1 MFSNRFN
8 KFAQVAIVA
17 CASIALAGCQDA
29 VAPVAPEVSSSIPLV
44 KASRQTA
51 PGRNVIKD
59 QYIVVFRDGYSSDV
73 DGRSKKL
80 VAKTKGKLKH
90 TFKAGLRG
98 FVANITAEE
107 AAGLSTDPNVKY
119 VEQDQEITL
128 GVGKPVKS
136 GGGGKGGKG
145 GKTTATPPVDSGVTV
160 QTSVPSWGLDRVD
173 QTLIPMDGNY
183 AYDAT
188 GAGVNVYIIDSGIRI
203 THSEFGGRATAD
215 YSIIDDGYGAI
226 GCNWHG
232 THVAGIVGGE
242 TAGVAKD
249 VLLHSVRILDCNAA
263 GSVSGAVEG
272 IDWVIANQVAPAVI
286 NLSVAASS
294 SQVLTDAVDRAIAA
308 GITVVVAAGN
318 NAADACNFSPA
329 NATAAITVGATN
341 SGDQQADFSNFG
353 SCVDLMAPGDAIM
366 SASSSDDTSL
376 QYGSGTSMAAPYVAG
391 TAALYL
397 EKDPAADP
405 ATVTSTI
412 LQGSTGGLI
421 GGLGLGTPNL
431 LIRTR

>member
-1 MFSNRFN
+1 
-8 KFAQVAIVA
+8 
-17 CASIALAGCQDA
+17 
-29 VAPVAPEVSSSIPLV
+29 
-44 KASRQTA
+44 
-51 PGRNVIKD
+51 
-59 QYIVVFRDGYSSDV
+59 
-73 DGRSKKL
+73 
-80 VAKTKGKLKH
+80 
-90 TFKAGLRG
+90 
-98 FVANITAEE
+98 
-107 AAGLSTDPNVKY
+107 VKY

-136 GGGGKGGKG
+136 GGGKGGKG

>member
-1 MFSNRFN
+1 M
-8 KFAQVAIVA
+8 
-17 CASIALAGCQDA
+17 
-29 VAPVAPEVSSSIPLV
+29 
-44 KASRQTA
+44 
-51 PGRNVIKD
+51 
-59 QYIVVFRDGYSSDV
+59 
-73 DGRSKKL
+73 
-80 VAKTKGKLKH
+80 
-90 TFKAGLRG
+90 
-98 FVANITAEE
+98 
-107 AAGLSTDPNVKY
+107 
-119 VEQDQEITL
+119 
-128 GVGKPVKS
+128 
-136 GGGGKGGKG
+136 
-145 GKTTATPPVDSGVTV
+145 
-160 QTSVPSWGLDRVD
+160 
-173 QTLIPMDGNY
+173 PMDGKYTY
-183 AYDAT
+183 AAT
-188 GAGVNVYIIDSGIRI
+188 GAGVNVYIIDSGIRV

-232 THVAGIVGGE
+232 THVAGIVGGQ

-318 NAADACNFSPA
+318 NADDACNYSPA
-329 NATAAITVGATN
+329 NAVNAITVGATN

-353 SCVDLMAPGDAIM
+353 GCVDLMAPGDAIM

-391 TAALYL
+391 AAALYL
-397 EKDPAADP
+397 EKNPAADP
-405 ATVTSTI
+405 ASVTSTI

-421 GGLGLGTPNL
+421 GGLSFGTPNL